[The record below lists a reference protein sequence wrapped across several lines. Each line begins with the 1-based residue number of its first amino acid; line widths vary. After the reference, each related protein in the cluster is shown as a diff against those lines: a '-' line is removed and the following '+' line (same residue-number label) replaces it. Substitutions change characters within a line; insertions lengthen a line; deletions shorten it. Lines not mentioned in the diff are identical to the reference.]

1 MPKRS
6 PQPQDSDR
14 VRGRAGARGRSE
26 DRARDDRG
34 QAAVEFAGLITLLLF
49 VGLAAIQLGLAAY
62 AVQQAGTASRAAA
75 RAASQYD
82 GGYKD
87 VGRASMSDWLAD
99 GADIDSAWCFG
110 DEVEVTA
117 RVAVPSILPDVFD
130 FEDAERS
137 TTMPCD

>member
-6 PQPQDSDR
+6 LHMQSAKNEAKDE
-14 VRGRAGARGRSE
+14 ARN
-26 DRARDDRG
+26 RARNKAGDGG
-34 QAAVEFAGLITLLLF
+34 QAAIEFAGLIALLLF
-49 VGLAAIQLGLAAY
+49 VALAAIQLGLAAY

-82 GGYKD
+82 YD
-87 VGRASMSDWLAD
+87 YQAVGKASMSDWLAD
-99 GADIDSAWCFG
+99 GADIDSAWCFA

-117 RVAVPSILPDVFD
+117 RVDVPSILPDVFD
-130 FEDAERS
+130 FDDAERS

>member
-6 PQPQDSDR
+6 PHMQSAKSEAKN
-14 VRGRAGARGRSE
+14 RAGNKAG
-26 DRARDDRG
+26 DGG
-34 QAAVEFAGLITLLLF
+34 QAAIEFAGLIALLLF
-49 VGLAAIQLGLAAY
+49 VALAAIQLGLAAY

-82 GGYKD
+82 YDYKA
-87 VGRASMSDWLAD
+87 VGKASMSDWLAD
-99 GADIDSAWCFG
+99 GADIDSAWCFA

-117 RVAVPSILPDVFD
+117 RVDVPTILPDVFD
-130 FEDAERS
+130 FDDAQRS